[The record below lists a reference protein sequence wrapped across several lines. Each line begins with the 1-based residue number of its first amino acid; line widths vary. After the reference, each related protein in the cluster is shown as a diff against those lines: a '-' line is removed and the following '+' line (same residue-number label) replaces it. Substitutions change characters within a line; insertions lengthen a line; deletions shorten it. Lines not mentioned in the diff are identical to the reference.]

1 MTWDWRTSTVKAEK
15 LGQCFLKRGK
25 LRVDIIILYTILR
38 GIARRDVRKLVSN
51 TRTNGQAL
59 RKGNEEKLK
68 EARAQGI

>member
-1 MTWDWRTSTVKAEK
+1 MTWDWRTCAVKAEK

-25 LRVDIIILYTILR
+25 LRLDIIILYMILR

-59 RKGNEEKLK
+59 RKGKEEK
-68 EARAQGI
+68 

>member
-1 MTWDWRTSTVKAEK
+1 M
-15 LGQCFLKRGK
+15 
-25 LRVDIIILYTILR
+25 DIIILYTILR

-51 TRTNGQAL
+51 TGTNGQAL

>member
-25 LRVDIIILYTILR
+25 LRVDIIILYMILR

>member
-25 LRVDIIILYTILR
+25 LRVDIIILYMILR

-51 TRTNGQAL
+51 TGTNGQAP
-59 RKGNEEKLK
+59 RKRKEQKLK
-68 EARAQGI
+68 EIQTQEV

>member
-25 LRVDIIILYTILR
+25 LRVDIIILYMILR
-38 GIARRDVRKLVSN
+38 GIAGRDVRKLVSN